1 MIICDHG
8 HAHTTANA
16 GYTYIYIKA
25 RILYK
30 QWQSNMVNNQEM
42 SEKERN

>member
-1 MIICDHG
+1 MIMCDHG

-16 GYTYIYIKA
+16 GYTYTTA
-25 RILYK
+25 RIPDK
-30 QWQSNMVNNQEM
+30 QWQINMVNNQEM